1 MAARVAGCLLIL
13 SAFGTRPALVAQGP
27 KPDSSQILHSFRL
40 VATGAN
46 GQPVVDLRPEEIQ
59 VSDDSKRYPLA
70 FVRLLRTAPLAS
82 LGSEPRL
89 GPREFSNRGAGVL
102 SASTLILIDLLNANI
117 TERGATWNEVNQSL
131 GGMESA
137 DNVFLFL
144 LTPDANLF
152 PVHAWQPPD
161 APKETSSEPWTRRV
175 RQLLDQSLREVER
188 IKPLDLTAAPGLTA
202 EPTYRALSILANQYA
217 ALPGQKRMIWIT
229 HGIPLTVLGP
239 DGTVY
244 MDFNPLLKQTGAQF
258 SRLGIALYTV
268 HQVDRST
275 AGVNSQETLQG
286 LPPLTGGRWFENDA
300 VGPAISQAQMDA
312 RATYQAA
319 YYAPAQSVDG
329 KFHKLRVSTTRKGV
343 KILAEEGYTATAPEE
358 IANSNL
364 ELVGSRPFD
373 TPDIGLRAAVASEGK
388 NTRLQIHADPR
399 DLLLQHGGNTYTGAI
414 SLVFIYYNAD
424 GTQNASPP
432 VTTNISLTQEQLDAA
447 MKDGYLFNAD
457 ANVPSGTRKL
467 RLIIQDTATGIAG
480 SLTLPLGAD
489 APKP

>member
-13 SAFGTRPALVAQGP
+13 SAFGTWPQLAGQGP
-27 KPDSSQILHSFRL
+27 KPDSTQILRSFRL

-46 GQPVVDLRPEEIQ
+46 GQPVTDLRPEEIQ
-59 VSDDSKRYPLA
+59 VSDDGKRSPLVFA
-70 FVRLLRTAPLAS
+70 RLLRAAPP
-82 LGSEPRL
+82 GSFGPATL

-117 TERGATWNEVNQSL
+117 TERGATWNEVKQSL
-131 GGMESA
+131 GGLESA

-229 HGIPLTVLGP
+229 HGIPITVLGP
-239 DGTVY
+239 NGTVY

-258 SRLGIALYTV
+258 SRQGIALYTV

-275 AGVNSQETLQG
+275 AGVDSQETLQG

-319 YYAPAQSVDG
+319 YYAPAKSADG
-329 KFHKLRVSTTRKGV
+329 KSHKLRVSTTRKGV
-343 KILAEEGYTATAPEE
+343 RILAEEGYTAVAPEE
-358 IANSNL
+358 IAHSNL

-373 TPDIGLRAAVASEGK
+373 TPDIGLRASLATAGK
-388 NTRLQIHADPR
+388 TTHVQIHADPR
-399 DLLLQHGGNTYTGAI
+399 DLTLQHGGNTYTGEL
-414 SLVFIYYNAD
+414 SLVFVYYNAD
-424 GTQNASPP
+424 GSQSASQAIMSG
-432 VTTNISLTQEQLDAA
+432 VSLTQQQLDEAT
-447 MKDGYLFNAD
+447 KDGYLFNAD
-457 ANVPSGTRKL
+457 VEVPSGTRRL
-467 RLIIQDTATGIAG
+467 RLLVQDTATGIAG
-480 SLTLPLGAD
+480 SLSMPVTQSP
-489 APKP
+489 

>member
-13 SAFGTRPALVAQGP
+13 SAFGTWPQLAGQGP
-27 KPDSSQILHSFRL
+27 KPDSTQILRSFRL

-46 GQPVVDLRPEEIQ
+46 GQPVTDLRPEEIQ
-59 VSDDSKRYPLA
+59 VSDDGKRSPLA
-70 FVRLLRTAPLAS
+70 FARLLRAAPP
-82 LGSEPRL
+82 GSFGPATL

-117 TERGATWNEVNQSL
+117 TERGATWNEVKQSL
-131 GGMESA
+131 GGLESA

-229 HGIPLTVLGP
+229 HGIPITVLGP
-239 DGTVY
+239 NGTVY

-258 SRLGIALYTV
+258 SRQGIALYTV

-275 AGVNSQETLQG
+275 AGVDSQETLQG

-319 YYAPAQSVDG
+319 YYAPAKSADG
-329 KFHKLRVSTTRKGV
+329 KSHKLRVATTRKGV
-343 KILAEEGYTATAPEE
+343 RILAEESYTAGPPEE
-358 IANSNL
+358 IAHSNL

-373 TPDIGLRAAVASEGK
+373 TPDIGLRTSLETAGK
-388 NTRLQIHADPR
+388 TTHVQIHADPR
-399 DLLLQHGGNTYTGAI
+399 DLTLQHGGNTYTGEL
-414 SLVFIYYNAD
+414 SLVFVYYNAD
-424 GTQNASPP
+424 GSQSASQAIMSG
-432 VTTNISLTQEQLDAA
+432 VSLTQQQLDEA

-457 ANVPSGTRKL
+457 VEVPSGTRRL
-467 RLIIQDTATGIAG
+467 RLLVQDTATGIAG
-480 SLTLPLGAD
+480 SLSMPVTQSP
-489 APKP
+489 